1 MGQSSLGVPV
11 EDFFENEEL
20 ARKALSCHLSM
31 DLLCQEMQDAGR
43 SEDYRKVGNDVLE
56 QLSFNSALF
65 RWLVR
70 EESVLQTR
78 GLQVLHRVWTV
89 QHWYCCNQCI
99 VGTTPLFQS
108 TFKTTSRGYSTT
120 RPTDALKTVYVSL
133 RWCSTATLAGW
144 GDSARASG
152 HLDLRTSQLHLP
164 QRTQRHQPRTVSAHL
179 SVTAL

>member
-1 MGQSSLGVPV
+1 MNLLLEVVGQSSLGVPV

-70 EESVLQTR
+70 RNLSSRHVDCRCCTVFGQFSTGIVAINALLARRHCFKVLLKQPQGDIPRHGQQT
-78 GLQVLHRVWTV
+78 L
-89 QHWYCCNQCI
+89 
-99 VGTTPLFQS
+99 
-108 TFKTTSRGYSTT
+108 
-120 RPTDALKTVYVSL
+120 
-133 RWCSTATLAGW
+133 
-144 GDSARASG
+144 
-152 HLDLRTSQLHLP
+152 
-164 QRTQRHQPRTVSAHL
+164 
-179 SVTAL
+179 